1 MTKRW
6 QEDDGLHL
14 DLHGLSPPEP
24 MIRVLQEIEGGAN
37 NRIILHMDRDPIH
50 LYEELEERGWHGRL
64 VSHQV
69 DEKSGDVEV
78 IVELNLDTSE

>member
-24 MIRVLQEIEGGAN
+24 MIKVLQEIEGGEYN
-37 NRIILHMDRDPIH
+37 HIVLHMDRDPIH
-50 LYEELEERGWHGRL
+50 LYEELAERGWRGQL

-69 DEKSGDVEV
+69 DEISGDVAV
-78 IVELNLDTSE
+78 IVELSLDTKE